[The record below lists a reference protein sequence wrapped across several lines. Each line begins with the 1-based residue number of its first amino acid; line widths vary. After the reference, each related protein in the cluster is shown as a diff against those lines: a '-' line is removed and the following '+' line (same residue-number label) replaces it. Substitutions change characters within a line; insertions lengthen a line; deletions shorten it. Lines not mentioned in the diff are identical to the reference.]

1 MRSFACAL
9 HVGPSPQLD
18 VRDNPGLDV
27 AARAMLQ
34 EVADVNAVHVLI
46 DALEPSTMAIGGAG
60 EGMRHLTRAV
70 KRPA

>member
-1 MRSFACAL
+1 
-9 HVGPSPQLD
+9 
-18 VRDNPGLDV
+18 VRDNPGLDL
-27 AARAMLQ
+27 AARAMLR

-46 DALEPSTMAIGGAG
+46 DALEPPTTTAGHVGDDGAIGMG